1 MRIVFFGTGE
11 FSATVLKG
19 LVDANHN
26 IVGVVTQPDKV
37 NGRNGKVTYSQI
49 KQYCLTQNIPIFQ
62 FAKLNLEGE
71 QSLKELDAD
80 LFITASYGQI
90 IKQNILNIPR
100 FGIYN
105 VHGSLLPKY
114 RGPAPI
120 QWAIINGERTTGI
133 TIMKTELGVD
143 CGEMYL
149 KKEVSIEPHD
159 TSTTLFEKMAVCGVE
174 CILEFLNNFEHYIKN
189 GIPQEESKS
198 TYYPMIKKEDCK
210 LDFNDC
216 AFNICNRI
224 RGLENCYF
232 MYKGARYKVLFA
244 VPSENRGEV
253 GEILACNSKNGL
265 RIGVKD
271 TSIEVVTIQPEGK
284 QKMFAVNYMN
294 SNKFTLG
301 DIIENS

>member
-11 FSATVLKG
+11 FSTTVLKG

-143 CGEMYL
+143 CGEKYGNVYANLMGGY
-149 KKEVSIEPHD
+149 S
-159 TSTTLFEKMAVCGVE
+159 TSKGGV
-174 CILEFLNNFEHYIKN
+174 IYVH
-189 GIPQEESKS
+189 G
-198 TYYPMIKKEDCK
+198 KKEDGS
-210 LDFNDC
+210 DDW
-216 AFNICNRI
+216 
-224 RGLENCYF
+224 
-232 MYKGARYKVLFA
+232 
-244 VPSENRGEV
+244 
-253 GEILACNSKNGL
+253 
-265 RIGVKD
+265 
-271 TSIEVVTIQPEGK
+271 
-284 QKMFAVNYMN
+284 
-294 SNKFTLG
+294 
-301 DIIENS
+301 ENSFTVDWDDRNNDDILDEIGDFQ